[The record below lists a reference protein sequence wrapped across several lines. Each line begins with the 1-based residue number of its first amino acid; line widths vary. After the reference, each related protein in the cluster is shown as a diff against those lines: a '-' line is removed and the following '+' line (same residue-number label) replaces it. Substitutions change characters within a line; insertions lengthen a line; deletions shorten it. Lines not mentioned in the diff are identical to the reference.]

1 MMDRFKD
8 RLKTART
15 ILEALAKGH
24 LRWTPLTKLTLA
36 RSSTPWKAQ
45 TTLEWL
51 LTEGYIERPTR
62 GVYYITERGLLFLKA
77 LPQNT

>member
-1 MMDRFKD
+1 MTDRFRD

-15 ILEALAKGH
+15 ILEALAKGSM
-24 LRWTPLTKLTLA
+24 RWTPLTKLTLA

-51 LTEGYIERPTR
+51 VKVGYVERPTR
-62 GVYYITERGLLFLKA
+62 GVYKITERGLLFLKA
-77 LPQNT
+77 LP